1 MKFCIFLIVILMLA
15 EYFPSN
21 HAAVK
26 EINKNE
32 RISEMEKLLERA
44 IEVSE
49 DPTTSTKAPTTSTKA
64 PTTSTKAPT
73 TSTKAPTTSTKAPT
87 TSTKAP
93 TTSTKAP
100 TTSTESPTTASTE
113 LPKTTTPKVIDKQEL
128 ISEAKDIFEHG
139 QKILAQ
145 HRYNSNKETLL
156 LYCAELAEIEILQE
170 RIESTSKQERL
181 KDYKLKLEEHH
192 KTMDDLEKKF

>member
-1 MKFCIFLIVILMLA
+1 MKFYIFFIVILMLA
-15 EYFPSN
+15 EHFPSN
-21 HAAVK
+21 HAAKK
-26 EINKNE
+26 EIDNSE
-32 RISEMEKLLERA
+32 QISEMEKLLERA
-44 IEVSE
+44 METSTPK
-49 DPTTSTKAPTTSTKA
+49 PTTPKPTTPK
-64 PTTSTKAPT
+64 PTTPKPT
-73 TSTKAPTTSTKAPT
+73 TPKPTTPKPT
-87 TSTKAP
+87 TPKP
-93 TTSTKAP
+93 TTPKP
-100 TTSTESPTTASTE
+100 TTPKPTTASTE
-113 LPKTTTPKVIDKQEL
+113 SPKTTTPKEIDKQEL

-181 KDYKLKLEEHH
+181 KSYKLQLEEHH